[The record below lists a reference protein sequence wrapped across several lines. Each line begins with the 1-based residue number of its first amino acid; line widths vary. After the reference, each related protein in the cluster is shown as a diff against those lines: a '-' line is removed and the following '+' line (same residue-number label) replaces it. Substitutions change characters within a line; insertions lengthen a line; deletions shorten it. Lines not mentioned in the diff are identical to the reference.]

1 MSLGDKSSGCA
12 AITEAVIVVT
22 PVTWAVALKQKK
34 RKGLTSDKKKRAGIK
49 QRPPGLSAPEDK
61 VTTITGQT
69 FFTWMN

>member
-1 MSLGDKSSGCA
+1 MRLGDKSSGCA

-34 RKGLTSDKKKRAGIK
+34 RKGLTSDKKKRAGIE